1 MVWFFWLEIANLS
14 GLKDFA
20 FAAFYIY
27 NYNERVET
35 PTAPNSNSS
44 SAEAIFDQKIPSHS
58 FQTEQHV
65 RGRFEESSRIV
76 RSKIH
81 PNGPELAFEQKRVT
95 KNFKPSECVATKSCA
110 EGNLLFPSLFPIGQ
124 GFVPLVRR
132 HSSTFRLKC
141 ALLVTNLKF
150 GTQRETIKESNFS
163 YRTTL
168 TEMTFPW
175 KLNLY

>member
-81 PNGPELAFEQKRVT
+81 PNGPETSLRTKTGNQK
-95 KNFKPSECVATKSCA
+95 F
-110 EGNLLFPSLFPIGQ
+110 
-124 GFVPLVRR
+124 
-132 HSSTFRLKC
+132 
-141 ALLVTNLKF
+141 
-150 GTQRETIKESNFS
+150 
-163 YRTTL
+163 
-168 TEMTFPW
+168 
-175 KLNLY
+175 

>member
-1 MVWFFWLEIANLS
+1 MVRFFWLEIANLS

-20 FAAFYIY
+20 FAAYYTY

-44 SAEAIFDQKIPSHS
+44 SAEAILDQKIPSHS

-110 EGNLLFPSLFPIGQ
+110 EGNLLFPGLFLIGY
-124 GFVPLVRR
+124 
-132 HSSTFRLKC
+132 
-141 ALLVTNLKF
+141 N
-150 GTQRETIKESNFS
+150 
-163 YRTTL
+163 
-168 TEMTFPW
+168 
-175 KLNLY
+175 

>member
-95 KNFKPSECVATKSCA
+95 DWTQLNNGRSRFRPVDRWAKSILTSMGSVRVLGLCRTIDITTHASE
-110 EGNLLFPSLFPIGQ
+110 
-124 GFVPLVRR
+124 
-132 HSSTFRLKC
+132 
-141 ALLVTNLKF
+141 
-150 GTQRETIKESNFS
+150 
-163 YRTTL
+163 Y
-168 TEMTFPW
+168 
-175 KLNLY
+175 

>member
-1 MVWFFWLEIANLS
+1 MNLS

-20 FAAFYIY
+20 LAAYYTY

-76 RSKIH
+76 QSKIH
-81 PNGPELAFEQKRVT
+81 PNGPELALEQKRAT
-95 KNFKPSECVATKSCA
+95 KHFKPYECVATRSCT
-110 EGNLLFPSLFPIGQ
+110 EGNLLFPSLFLIGY
-124 GFVPLVRR
+124 
-132 HSSTFRLKC
+132 
-141 ALLVTNLKF
+141 N
-150 GTQRETIKESNFS
+150 
-163 YRTTL
+163 
-168 TEMTFPW
+168 
-175 KLNLY
+175 

>member
-1 MVWFFWLEIANLS
+1 MLNKRNFILPVLWCGSFGSS

-20 FAAFYIY
+20 FAAYYTY

-44 SAEAIFDQKIPSHS
+44 SAEAIFDKKIPSLS

-81 PNGPELAFEQKRVT
+81 PNGPELAFEEKRVT
-95 KNFKPSECVATKSCA
+95 RNFKPSKCVATKSCA
-110 EGNLLFPSLFPIGQ
+110 EGNLLFPCLFLIGY
-124 GFVPLVRR
+124 
-132 HSSTFRLKC
+132 
-141 ALLVTNLKF
+141 N
-150 GTQRETIKESNFS
+150 
-163 YRTTL
+163 
-168 TEMTFPW
+168 
-175 KLNLY
+175 

>member
-1 MVWFFWLEIANLS
+1 MNLS

-20 FAAFYIY
+20 FVAYCTY

-76 RSKIH
+76 QSKSDV
-81 PNGPELAFEQKRVT
+81 NGPTQGSLGCVGPLTSLPMLVSIDFAFAHLSTGRNLERPLFNCIQ
-95 KNFKPSECVATKSCA
+95 SER
-110 EGNLLFPSLFPIGQ
+110 G
-124 GFVPLVRR
+124 
-132 HSSTFRLKC
+132 
-141 ALLVTNLKF
+141 
-150 GTQRETIKESNFS
+150 
-163 YRTTL
+163 
-168 TEMTFPW
+168 
-175 KLNLY
+175 